1 MRRELG
7 IDPIAIDVGTVL
19 QHSVASLY
27 SHLVTRPTGRAVR
40 LAIETQL
47 AEARRTS
54 LSLIDLSEVTVLDFS
69 CADEVIAKLL
79 LRFLEEDRPS
89 DAFFV
94 FRGVSLA
101 HRGPIETVLERQ
113 SLLAVAE
120 SDGRFELVGSA
131 DAMEASVWLELET
144 RGKLEAGELEK
155 VFEQED
161 ERRAFDALVLK
172 RVAFR
177 AEASGTIHAL
187 STLVK
192 DLP

>member
-19 QHSVASLY
+19 QRTVASLY

-94 FRGVSLA
+94 FRGVSPG

-113 SLLAVAE
+113 ALLAVAE
-120 SDGRFELVGSA
+120 SHGRFELVGSV
-131 DAMEASVWLELET
+131 DPIEASVWQELEA
-144 RGKLEAGELEK
+144 RGRVEADEVSTMFTEDSERQA
-155 VFEQED
+155 FES
-161 ERRAFDALVLK
+161 LVRK

-177 AEASGTIHAL
+177 AVASGATHAL
-187 STLVK
+187 STLVT
-192 DLP
+192 DIP

>member
-7 IDPIAIDVGTVL
+7 IDPIAIDVSTVL
-19 QHSVASLY
+19 QRTVASLY

-54 LSLIDLSEVTVLDFS
+54 LSLIDFSEVTVLDFS

-94 FRGVSLA
+94 FRGVSSG
-101 HRGPIETVLERQ
+101 HRDPIETVLERQ
-113 SLLAVAE
+113 ALLAVAE
-120 SDGRFELVGSA
+120 SEGRFELVGSA
-131 DAMEASVWLELET
+131 DSLEASAWQELEA
-144 RGKLEAGELEK
+144 RGRVEAGEVATMFAKHGEREA
-155 VFEQED
+155 FES
-161 ERRAFDALVLK
+161 LVRK

-177 AEASGTIHAL
+177 AVASGTTHAL

-192 DLP
+192 DIP